1 MAEFQKA
8 DGANYAPVG
17 RGIKVVQ
24 PGEFV
29 FAAAAL
35 EHGHIYG
42 MCNGLLEAGA
52 TLKYVWDPDPKK
64 VEAFVKKFPQAKPV
78 ERIEDILEDKEILLV
93 AAAGIPN
100 ERCALGIRVMEAGKD
115 YFVDKTPMT
124 TLAHVEAARAACART
139 GRRYFVYYSERL
151 HNESSVLA
159 GNLVMAGE
167 IGDVIQ
173 VIGTGPHR
181 HGASRPDWFYR
192 HEQYG
197 GLLCDIGSHQIE
209 QFLYYTKNDNAVVL
223 ASKVGN
229 YTFPQYP
236 ELEDFGDATLLG
248 DNGASDYFRVDWL
261 TPDGLRAW
269 GDGRLFLLGTKGYME
284 LRKYIN
290 VAQPESRGD
299 QIFLVNQHEEKQ
311 IDAHGTGF
319 PFFGELILDS
329 LNGTENAMTQA
340 HIFKAA
346 ELCIRCQLQAI
357 RITHA

>member
-1 MAEFQKA
+1 MADFQKA

-17 RGIKVVQ
+17 KGIKVVK

-29 FAAAAL
+29 VGVAAL

-42 MCNGLLEAGA
+42 MCNGLTEAGA
-52 TLKYVWDPDPKK
+52 VLKYVWDPDPAK
-64 VEAFVKKFPQAKPV
+64 VSAFLARFPDTRVADSL
-78 ERIEDILEDKEILLV
+78 ETILEDPEIQMV

-124 TLAHVEAARAACART
+124 TLAQLDAAKAACLRT
-139 GRRYFVYYSERL
+139 GKRYFVYFSERL

-159 GNLVMAGE
+159 GNMIDDGA
-167 IGDVIQ
+167 IGDVVQ
-173 VIGTGPHR
+173 VMGMGPHR

-209 QFLYYTKNDNAVVL
+209 QFLHFTKNENAVVL
-223 ASKVGN
+223 HSKVGN
-229 YTFPQYP
+229 YKYPDYP
-236 ELEDFGDATLLG
+236 EFEDFGDCTLLG
-248 DNGASDYFRVDWL
+248 DNGATDYFRVDWMN
-261 TPDGLRAW
+261 PDGLSSW

-284 LRKYIN
+284 VRKYVN
-290 VAQPESRGD
+290 VANGAGNR
-299 QIFLVNQHEEKQ
+299 IFLVNHHEEKE
-311 IDAHGTGF
+311 IDANGVTGF
-319 PFFGELILDS
+319 PFFGEMILDS
-329 LNGTENAMTQA
+329 LNRTDKAMTQS

-346 ELCIRCQLQAI
+346 ELCIRAQMQAI
-357 RITHA
+357 RVH